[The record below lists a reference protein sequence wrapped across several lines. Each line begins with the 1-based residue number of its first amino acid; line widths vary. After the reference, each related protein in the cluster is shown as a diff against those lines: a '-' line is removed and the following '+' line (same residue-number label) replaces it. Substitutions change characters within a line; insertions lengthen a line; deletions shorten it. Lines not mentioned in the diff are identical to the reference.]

1 MSYTGRTRTVI
12 RDALLALWSA
22 EYTAAGARL
31 LIAPGSDAY
40 LWASALAVLLEG
52 LEAQA
57 ESVERDI
64 LPDQASPEAL
74 ARHGDVDG
82 VARRLGARAVHVV
95 TLTGPVA
102 GTFPIPTGT
111 QMAFSDGT
119 LYNVDSGSVTFP
131 AGPLPA
137 TVDVTAVDAGAAGT
151 RAAGATL
158 TFVATPV
165 GINSTGTVTGAPTTP
180 GTDQESLA
188 DWASR
193 IIARRQERPAS
204 GNRADW
210 QAWVESYTGTTVAR
224 AFVYPL
230 LAPPASFPGAGTPET
245 PGCVT
250 VVAVGPAQGDSTV
263 KRRIVPVDDGS
274 TRTPGAAL
282 TRIRDYIE
290 GDRTAAGVETTTGTQ
305 LRPVTMLAAN
315 AAVEAISES
324 SQNVVLSCTMTEANA
339 FPWTGALTIVSST
352 ATSLVVSG
360 DHTDK
365 AGLRALVLPTTGTA
379 VRGTTIAI
387 TLDAAPVFGGV
398 NTTFDQT
405 ASPCGTP
412 TGSVY
417 PAPANWET
425 IRTDVFAHFDGLGP
439 GDTTP
444 PSRWPEESVEARATL
459 YRTGLAADVI
469 NGAQDPA
476 VATGV
481 LSCTVTTPGADVT
494 PAAKTVVTL
503 GTLIVTP

>member
-1 MSYTGRTRTVI
+1 MSYTGRTRAVI
-12 RDALLALWSA
+12 RDTLLALWSA

-31 LIAPGSDAY
+31 LVAPGSDAY

-57 ESVERDI
+57 ENIERDI

-151 RAAGATL
+151 RAAGAKL

-188 DWASR
+188 DWATR

-210 QAWVESYTGTTVAR
+210 QAWVESYTGSTVAR

-263 KRRIVPVDDGS
+263 KRRIVPVDDGG

-290 GDRTAAGVETTTGTQ
+290 GDRTIAGVATTSGTQ

-315 AAVEAISES
+315 AAVEAISETA
-324 SQNVVLSCTMTEANA
+324 QNVVLSCAMTEANA

-352 ATSLVVSG
+352 ATSLTVSG
-360 DHTDK
+360 DHTAK
-365 AGLRALVLPTTGTA
+365 EGLRALVLPAAPT

-387 TLDAAPVFGGV
+387 TLGPATFGGV
-398 NTTFDQT
+398 NTVFDQT
-405 ASPCGTP
+405 APGSECGSP
-412 TGSVY
+412 TGLVY
-417 PAPANWET
+417 PCPPNWET
-425 IRTDVFAHFDGLGP
+425 IRADVFAHFDALGP

-444 PSRWPEESVEARATL
+444 ASRWPEESVEARATL
-459 YRTGLAADVI
+459 YRQGLAADVI
-469 NGAQDPA
+469 NGVTTA
-476 VATGV
+476 ATGV
-481 LSCTVTTPGADVT
+481 LSCTVTTPAADVT

>member
-1 MSYTGRTRTVI
+1 MSYTGRTRAVI
-12 RDALLALWSA
+12 RDTLLALWSA

-31 LIAPGSDAY
+31 LVAPGSDAY

-57 ESVERDI
+57 ENIERDI

-151 RAAGATL
+151 RAAGANL

-188 DWASR
+188 DWATR

-210 QAWVESYTGTTVAR
+210 QAWVESYTGSTVAR

-263 KRRIVPVDDGS
+263 KRRIVPVDDGG

-290 GDRTAAGVETTTGTQ
+290 GDRTIAGVATTSGTQ

-315 AAVEAISES
+315 AAVEAISETA
-324 SQNVVLSCTMTEANA
+324 QNVVLSCAMTEANA

-352 ATSLVVSG
+352 ATSLTVSG
-360 DHTDK
+360 DHTAK
-365 AGLRALVLPTTGTA
+365 EGLRALVLPAAPT

-387 TLDAAPVFGGV
+387 TLGPATFGGV
-398 NTTFDQT
+398 NTVFDQT
-405 ASPCGTP
+405 APGSECGSP
-412 TGSVY
+412 TGLVY
-417 PAPANWET
+417 PCPPNWET
-425 IRTDVFAHFDGLGP
+425 IRADVFAHFDALGP

-444 PSRWPEESVEARATL
+444 ASRWPEESVEARATL
-459 YRTGLAADVI
+459 YRQGLAADVI
-469 NGAQDPA
+469 NGVTTA
-476 VATGV
+476 ATGV
-481 LSCTVTTPGADVT
+481 LSCTVTTPAADVT

>member
-12 RDALLALWSA
+12 RDTLLALWSA

-31 LIAPGSDAY
+31 LVAPGSDAY

-52 LEAQA
+52 SEAQA
-57 ESVERDI
+57 ENVERDI

-82 VARRLGARAVHVV
+82 VARRAGARAVHVV

-137 TVDVTAVDAGAAGT
+137 SVTVTAVAAGAAGT
-151 RAAGATL
+151 RATGATL

-180 GTDQESLA
+180 GTDLESLA
-188 DWASR
+188 DWATR
-193 IIARRQERPAS
+193 IIARRRERPAS

-210 QAWVESYTGTTVAR
+210 QDWVESYTGTTVAR

-250 VVAVGPAQGDSTV
+250 VVAVGPAQGDSTIKYRV
-263 KRRIVPVDDGS
+263 VPSDDAS
-274 TRTPGAAL
+274 ARTPGAAL

-290 GDRTAAGVETTTGTQ
+290 GDRTAAGVETTSGTQ
-305 LRPVTMLAAN
+305 LRPVTMIAAN
-315 AAVEAISES
+315 AAVEAISETA
-324 SQNVVLSCTMTEANA
+324 QNVVLSCAMNEANA

-360 DHTDK
+360 DHTAK
-365 AGLRALVLPTTGTA
+365 AGKRALVLPTTGTA

-387 TLDAAPVFGGV
+387 ALGPATFGGV

-412 TGSVY
+412 TGLVY
-417 PAPANWET
+417 PCPPNWET
-425 IRTDVFAHFDGLGP
+425 IRANVFAHFDALGP

-459 YRTGLAADVI
+459 YRQGLAANVI
-469 NGAQDPA
+469 NGMQSPP

-481 LSCTVTTPGADVT
+481 LSCTVTTPAADVT